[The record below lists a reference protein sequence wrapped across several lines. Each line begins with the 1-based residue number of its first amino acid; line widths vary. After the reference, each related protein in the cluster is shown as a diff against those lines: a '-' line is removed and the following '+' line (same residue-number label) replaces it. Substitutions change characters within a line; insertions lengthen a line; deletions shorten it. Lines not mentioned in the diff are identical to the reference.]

1 MAEGGRTL
9 IVTLCLAPSSV
20 FFFQFCSKYFSG
32 TISGF
37 SVKLAVPLKGS
48 IFLKALALKGIEN
61 LNCFDST

>member
-20 FFFQFCSKYFSG
+20 LFQFCSKYFSG

-48 IFLKALALKGIEN
+48 IFLKALALKDIEN